1 MAYRQDRHSQTS
13 QAYLDTLLLWQPCT
27 VFTIMQAQLSR
38 KLVMSVV
45 SECGNGTY
53 LRILTMQI
61 VAWAEKLAVQPG
73 KVQHQQDKDTQWRK
87 KAAEAVVM
95 HCLHD
100 LKVCLC

>member
-1 MAYRQDRHSQTS
+1 
-13 QAYLDTLLLWQPCT
+13 
-27 VFTIMQAQLSR
+27 
-38 KLVMSVV
+38 
-45 SECGNGTY
+45 
-53 LRILTMQI
+53 MQI